1 MAVPQSM
8 LDKKR
13 NYTEKQQAFLD
24 AMYDSKTGDV
34 RQAMIVAGYE
44 ERAPSTFLLQS
55 LSKELIEIASHT
67 LAKNAPKAANKIVD
81 IMTSDAPIPQVTQK
95 LQAAQTLLDR
105 VGVVKEQ
112 KMNVEHNVSGGIFVI
127 PAKEELRVD
136 DIVDAEEVH
145 EYESIN

>member
-1 MAVPQSM
+1 MSVPQTM

-13 NYTEKQQAFLD
+13 NYTEKQQSFLD

-34 RQAMIVAGYE
+34 RQAMVEAGYDMK
-44 ERAPSTFLLQS
+44 APSTFLLRS
-55 LSKELIEIASHT
+55 LSNELIEIAQHT

-81 IMTSDAPIPQVTQK
+81 IMVSDAPIPQVNQK

-112 KMNVEHNVSGGIFVI
+112 KMNVEHNVSGGIFI
-127 PAKEELRVD
+127 MPAKEELTVE
-136 DIVDAEEVH
+136 AEEV
-145 EYESIN
+145 EYESTN